1 MIKLLVEA
9 VESAQATFL
18 EKGVSLELSLPETP
32 SPKPAARLDASSS
45 RGLAQLILWT
55 TGEADLVI
63 ADLATGDVVVNEH
76 REITTTLG
84 IHDVLDTIETYLSS
98 EADVGG

>member
-1 MIKLLVEA
+1 MIQLLIDA
-9 VESAQATFL
+9 VKSVQPVFL
-18 EKGVSLELSLPETP
+18 RKGVVLELSVPETP

-45 RGLAQLILWT
+45 RGLAQLILWI

-76 REITTTLG
+76 REITSDLG
-84 IHDVLDTIETYLSS
+84 IQDILDTIESHLGNDA
-98 EADVGG
+98 EQMP